1 MSSFSPFSK
10 EELFPQEEM
19 LEIRKQK
26 GELFI
31 GLPKESYLGEKR
43 VCLTP
48 DAVAALCSHGH
59 RIVIETG
66 AGDHANYSDR
76 SYSEAGAK
84 ISSDVEEAFK
94 CSIVLKVA
102 PPTEKEIEYMNPKTI
117 LISSLQL
124 KTQNKSYLK
133 SLTNKQ
139 ITAVAFDYI
148 KDENETYPIVKS
160 LSEIAEVIVVAP
172 SENKSAA
179 SSSLTIGKPLKPIQ
193 IEKNVYAIDA
203 TPSDCVHLALCGF
216 IKESIDL
223 VVTGINFG
231 ANLGDDVIYSGTVAG
246 AIEGRFLGLPS
257 IAMSLA
263 SWECKH
269 FDTAGDVA
277 KLLVAQID
285 KAPLAYNTI
294 INVNVP
300 DIPMGEIKGI
310 KSTRLGNRHK
320 SEPSIQDLKDPS
332 LYWIGENGKEA
343 DNGEGT
349 DFHAVSNNFVSVT
362 PLQID
367 LTKYP
372 ELKQVSEWL
381 EDIDY

>member
-1 MSSFSPFSK
+1 M
-10 EELFPQEEM
+10 
-19 LEIRKQK
+19 R
-26 GELFI
+26 
-31 GLPKESYLGEKR
+31 
-43 VCLTP
+43 
-48 DAVAALCSHGH
+48 
-59 RIVIETG
+59 
-66 AGDHANYSDR
+66 
-76 SYSEAGAK
+76 
-84 ISSDVEEAFK
+84 
-94 CSIVLKVA
+94 
-102 PPTEKEIEYMNPKTI
+102 I
-117 LISSLQL
+117 LISNDDGYKADGIIQL
-124 KTQNKSYLK
+124 
-133 SLTNKQ
+133 
-139 ITAVAFDYI
+139 A
-148 KDENETYPIVKS
+148 KS

-193 IEKNVYAIDA
+193 IEKNIYAIDA

-216 IKESIDL
+216 IRESIDL

-269 FDTAGDVA
+269 FETAGNVA
-277 KLLVAQID
+277 KLLVNQID
-285 KAPLAYNTI
+285 RAPLAYNTI

-300 DIPMGEIKGI
+300 DIPMSEIKGI
-310 KSTRLGNRHK
+310 KGTRLGNRHK

-372 ELKQVSEWL
+372 ELRQVSEWL

>member
-1 MSSFSPFSK
+1 M
-10 EELFPQEEM
+10 
-19 LEIRKQK
+19 R
-26 GELFI
+26 
-31 GLPKESYLGEKR
+31 
-43 VCLTP
+43 
-48 DAVAALCSHGH
+48 
-59 RIVIETG
+59 
-66 AGDHANYSDR
+66 
-76 SYSEAGAK
+76 
-84 ISSDVEEAFK
+84 
-94 CSIVLKVA
+94 
-102 PPTEKEIEYMNPKTI
+102 I
-117 LISSLQL
+117 LISNDDGYKADGIIQL
-124 KTQNKSYLK
+124 
-133 SLTNKQ
+133 
-139 ITAVAFDYI
+139 A
-148 KDENETYPIVKS
+148 KS

-269 FDTAGDVA
+269 FDTAGEIA
-277 KLLVAQID
+277 KLLVAQIN
-285 KAPLAYNTI
+285 KAPLANNTI

-300 DIPMGEIKGI
+300 DIPMTEIKGI

-320 SEPSIQDLKDPS
+320 SEPSIQDLKNPS

-343 DNGEGT
+343 DNGKGT

-372 ELKQVSEWL
+372 ELKPVSEWL

>member
-1 MSSFSPFSK
+1 M
-10 EELFPQEEM
+10 
-19 LEIRKQK
+19 R
-26 GELFI
+26 
-31 GLPKESYLGEKR
+31 
-43 VCLTP
+43 
-48 DAVAALCSHGH
+48 
-59 RIVIETG
+59 
-66 AGDHANYSDR
+66 
-76 SYSEAGAK
+76 
-84 ISSDVEEAFK
+84 
-94 CSIVLKVA
+94 
-102 PPTEKEIEYMNPKTI
+102 I
-117 LISSLQL
+117 LISNDDGYKADGIIQL
-124 KTQNKSYLK
+124 
-133 SLTNKQ
+133 
-139 ITAVAFDYI
+139 A
-148 KDENETYPIVKS
+148 KS

-193 IEKNVYAIDA
+193 IEKNIYAIDA

-269 FDTAGDVA
+269 FETAGNVA
-277 KLLVAQID
+277 KILVNQID

-300 DIPMGEIKGI
+300 DVPMSEINGI

-349 DFHAVSNNFVSVT
+349 DFHAISNNFVSVT

-367 LTKYP
+367 ITKYP

-381 EDIDY
+381 EEIDY

>member
-1 MSSFSPFSK
+1 M
-10 EELFPQEEM
+10 
-19 LEIRKQK
+19 R
-26 GELFI
+26 
-31 GLPKESYLGEKR
+31 
-43 VCLTP
+43 
-48 DAVAALCSHGH
+48 
-59 RIVIETG
+59 
-66 AGDHANYSDR
+66 
-76 SYSEAGAK
+76 
-84 ISSDVEEAFK
+84 
-94 CSIVLKVA
+94 
-102 PPTEKEIEYMNPKTI
+102 I
-117 LISSLQL
+117 LISNDDGYKADGIIQL
-124 KTQNKSYLK
+124 
-133 SLTNKQ
+133 
-139 ITAVAFDYI
+139 A
-148 KDENETYPIVKS
+148 KS

-269 FDTAGDVA
+269 FDTAGEIA
-277 KLLVAQID
+277 KLLVAQIN
-285 KAPLAYNTI
+285 KAPLANNTI

-300 DIPMGEIKGI
+300 DIPMTEIKGI

-320 SEPSIQDLKDPS
+320 SEPSIQDLKNPS

-349 DFHAVSNNFVSVT
+349 DFNAVSNNFVSVT

-372 ELKQVSEWL
+372 ELKPVSEWL

>member
-1 MSSFSPFSK
+1 M
-10 EELFPQEEM
+10 
-19 LEIRKQK
+19 R
-26 GELFI
+26 
-31 GLPKESYLGEKR
+31 
-43 VCLTP
+43 
-48 DAVAALCSHGH
+48 
-59 RIVIETG
+59 
-66 AGDHANYSDR
+66 
-76 SYSEAGAK
+76 
-84 ISSDVEEAFK
+84 
-94 CSIVLKVA
+94 
-102 PPTEKEIEYMNPKTI
+102 I
-117 LISSLQL
+117 LISNDDGYRADGIIQL
-124 KTQNKSYLK
+124 AK
-133 SLTNKQ
+133 SLG
-139 ITAVAFDYI
+139 
-148 KDENETYPIVKS
+148 
-160 LSEIAEVIVVAP
+160 EIAEVIVVAP

-193 IEKNVYAIDA
+193 IEKNVYSIDA

-269 FDTAGDVA
+269 FDTAGEIA

-285 KAPLAYNTI
+285 KAPLANNTI

-300 DIPMGEIKGI
+300 DIPMTEIKGI

-320 SEPSIQDLKDPS
+320 SEPSIQDLKNPS

-372 ELKQVSEWL
+372 ELKPVSEWL